1 MAPSLLRRALRSLAA
16 CLVLLAVSLATVTA
30 RAQAPERATLIADS
44 VRITGSSVLIA
55 QGHVEVFYLGRRL
68 TAERVLYD
76 RATGRLQISGPII
89 LTEGSAT
96 TVLADQAALS
106 ADLTEGILT
115 SARLVL
121 NQQLQLAASELIR
134 VEGRYTALN
143 RAVASSCQVC
153 ANNPTPL
160 WEIRARRVIHDQEAQ
175 QLYFEQAR
183 VRLAGVPVFYLPRLR
198 IPDPTLKRAT
208 GFLMPALRFS
218 SNLGTGVKIPYFIAI
233 GKHRDLLIT
242 PYLTNEGT
250 RSVELRYRQAFT
262 NGDIEITGSLSD
274 DHVDENQPRG
284 YLRALGEFDLPRDFK
299 LAFQIENVSD
309 RAYLVEY
316 GYPNEDRLDSRIEIS
331 RARRDEYISSRLVRF
346 QYLRE
351 GESRDV
357 LPGTVADLTY
367 ARRFTLGASGIEGG
381 LRFRTHGHAR
391 GSSARV
397 DSNLDGISDGRD
409 VARASARLDLR
420 RDWILQGGLQL
431 SALGQGTADLYRIE
445 QDPDFEGTTGR
456 VFGAAGVELRWP
468 LVKTAAGGA
477 AELIEP
483 VAQLV
488 WSPKGRERLPNEDSS
503 LVEFDEGNLFSLNR
517 FPGSDAT
524 ERGFRAN
531 LGVNYQRSDPS
542 GWAMGATLGRVFRGT
557 DEGQFTDASGLDGI
571 TSDWLAAWQVSAPAG
586 VQVTNRLLIDD
597 AFEVTK
603 AEVRFDVAAER
614 YTIAGSY
621 VHAEADAAESRP
633 ESTSELVFAGSYD
646 LTPTWTTRLSS
657 RYDFAAD
664 RATQAGVGLAFR
676 NECLLVDLS
685 LSRRFTSSTNVD
697 RTTEFGISV
706 ELLGFGGSSDG
717 SPARQCRR

>member
-1 MAPSLLRRALRSLAA
+1 MALSLRSGMRAA
-16 CLVLLAVSLATVTA
+16 AAVLVMLVASLVAA
-30 RAQAPERATLIADS
+30 LAQAPARATLIADS
-44 VRITGSSVLIA
+44 VRITGNSVLIA
-55 QGHVEVFYLGRRL
+55 EGNVEVFYLGRRL
-68 TAERVLYD
+68 TASRVLYD
-76 RATGRLQISGPII
+76 RATGALRISGPII
-89 LTEGSAT
+89 LTEGTST
-96 TVLADQAALS
+96 TILADQAELQ

-121 NQQLQLAASELIR
+121 NQQLQLAAAELVR
-134 VEGRYTALN
+134 VEGRYTTLN
-143 RAVASSCQVC
+143 RAVASSCKVC
-153 ANNPTPL
+153 ADSPIPL
-160 WEIRARRVIHDQEAQ
+160 WEIRARRVIHDQVAQ
-175 QLYFEQAR
+175 QLYFEQAQ
-183 VRLAGVPVFYLPRLR
+183 VRLGGLPVFYLPRLR

-218 SNLGTGVKIPYFIAI
+218 SNLGTGVKTPYFITF
-233 GKHRDLLIT
+233 GKHRDLLVT

-250 RSVELRYRQAFT
+250 RSVELRYRQAFAT
-262 NGDIEITGSLSD
+262 GNIEITGSLSD
-274 DHVDENQPRG
+274 DNVDENQPRS

-299 LAFQIENVSD
+299 LNFQIETVSD

-331 RARRDEYISSRLVRF
+331 RARRDEFISTRLIRF

-367 ARRFTLGASGIEGG
+367 ARRFSLGASGIEGA

-391 GSSARV
+391 GSSARI
-397 DSNLDGISDGRD
+397 DSNLDGIADGRD

-420 RDWILQGGLQL
+420 RDWILQGGLVFT
-431 SALGQGTADLYRIE
+431 ALGEGTADIYQIS
-445 QDPDFEGTTGR
+445 QDADFEGTTGR
-456 VFGAAGVELRWP
+456 LHGAAGVELRWP
-468 LVKTAAGGA
+468 LVKTSARGVSEA
-477 AELIEP
+477 IEP

-488 WSPKGRERLPNEDSS
+488 WSPEGRERLPNEDST

-531 LGVNYQRSDPS
+531 LGVNYQRNDPS
-542 GWAMGATLGRVFRGT
+542 GWAMGATLGRVFRGE
-557 DEGQFTDASGLDGI
+557 DQGQFSEASGLSGI
-571 TSDWLAAWQVSAPAG
+571 TSDWLAAWQIGTPAG
-586 VQVTNRLLIDD
+586 VQVTNRLLVDD
-597 AFEVTK
+597 DFEVTK

-621 VHAEADAAESRP
+621 VHAEADASESRP

-646 LTPTWTTRLSS
+646 LTPAWTTRVSS

-685 LSRRFTSSTNVD
+685 LSRRFTSSTSVD

-706 ELLGFGGSSDG
+706 ELLGFGGGSDAG
-717 SPARQCRR
+717 PARQCRR